1 MYLLFCICLGIM
13 SGQSIQFSPVMVVEQ
28 KRTTQQQFIES
39 SNLVQQNTMEHS
51 VNPLP
56 SIGKVTSSPR
66 PSILRKRDN
75 EG

>member
-1 MYLLFCICLGIM
+1 M

-28 KRTTQQQFIES
+28 KRSNTQQFVES
-39 SNLVQQNTMEHS
+39 TSVVQPNPNQEHQ

>member
-1 MYLLFCICLGIM
+1 M
-13 SGQSIQFSPVMVVEQ
+13 SGQSIQFSPVTMVVEQ
-28 KRTTQQQFIES
+28 KRTSQFVEGTTV
-39 SNLVQQNTMEHS
+39 VQQNPQQEHQ

-75 EG
+75 DG